1 MMIIIVI
8 RLKAITTIIIIK
20 VVAIITNNDIKNVKK
35 IY

>member
-8 RLKAITTIIIIK
+8 RLKAIATIIIIK
-20 VVAIITNNDIKNVKK
+20 GVAIITNNDIKNVKK